1 MSNIKRS
8 IFIFDKITLTNG
20 FYTKHD
26 SKIFYDAERILNYS
40 YEKVVDDYYQYKEKI
55 KPMYDDLKMIGE
67 IKKKLKDYNY
77 YLLSIDSKN
86 YIKYNISHKIL
97 NFDSNN
103 FYGV

>member
-1 MSNIKRS
+1 MSKIKKS

-20 FYTKHD
+20 YYTKHET
-26 SKIFYDAERILNYS
+26 KIFYDAYRILNYA

-55 KPMYDDLKMIGE
+55 KPLYDDLKMIGE
-67 IKKKLKDYNY
+67 IKKKIKDYNY
-77 YLLSIDSKN
+77 YLLTIDSKN

-97 NFDSNN
+97 NFEDNN